1 MMKRRWQLTAAEIP
15 ALYATLDRHLDRV
28 GLVTQPEVAV
38 RVLELAS
45 DPDAQISEY
54 VKVIKTDAGMVGR
67 LLKLANSAYFAQ
79 RKAVTGLDRACVLL
93 GIERLR
99 AFSLGFYLAK
109 SASTDADKAFAR
121 RCWSQAVYRA
131 CLAAELARTLCRE
144 HVSEAFVIGLLMDA
158 GQPIMM
164 QLQGQPYAP
173 IAGADGSPAVTP
185 PNIFKGEFQ
194 NLPYTHVDVMAA
206 LMKRWKLPDILCK
219 PIEWHH
225 AEPSDATR
233 SEAVHRLH
241 RLAYY
246 VGAVSLD
253 GKTGLPVQP
262 LPLSGVAERVLGMPG
277 EQLSPV
283 VQRACDE
290 YKASVGVFSSIAD
303 RMADL
308 ESLSLRVQAQ
318 LVAVIDESLVS
329 SLNQHA
335 AVMPRKFTIDGASVE
350 IGPTY
355 RRRASDPPED
365 GADGVAY
372 LFDSKG
378 DRLASYR
385 FVSAAV
391 TPEQVADA
399 LGLSFAKP
407 EERQQ
412 IEQYLR
418 QMAA

>member
-1 MMKRRWQLTAAEIP
+1 
-15 ALYATLDRHLDRV
+15 
-28 GLVTQPEVAV
+28 
-38 RVLELAS
+38 
-45 DPDAQISEY
+45 
-54 VKVIKTDAGMVGR
+54 
-67 LLKLANSAYFAQ
+67 
-79 RKAVTGLDRACVLL
+79 VLL

-99 AFSLGFYLAK
+99 SFSLGFYLAK

-158 GQPIMM
+158 GQPIVM
-164 QLQGQPYAP
+164 QLQGQTYAP
-173 IAGADGSPAVTP
+173 IVGAIEGAAPVTP
-185 PNIFKGEFQ
+185 PNIFKAEFQ
-194 NLPYTHVDVMAA
+194 NLPYTHVDVMSA
-206 LMKRWKLPDILCK
+206 LVKRWKLPELLCK

-225 AEPSDATR
+225 TEPADATR
-233 SEAVHRLH
+233 TEPVHRLH

-253 GKTGLPVQP
+253 GKTGLPVQTV
-262 LPLSGVAERVLGMPG
+262 PLSGVAERVLGLPG

-308 ESLSLRVQAQ
+308 ENLSLRVQAQ

-350 IGPTY
+350 IAPTY
-355 RRRASDPPED
+355 HRRAGDPPED

-372 LFDSKG
+372 LYDSKG

-399 LGLSFAKP
+399 LGLSLARP
-407 EERQQ
+407 DERLQ
-412 IEQYLR
+412 IEQYLK